1 MYCIN
6 HMNDVMWIKTGISF
20 KLKHLKYKHPRT
32 HNRINQLFSKGIWQ
46 LHKPHTR
53 THHKPNVCI
62 YFQPVVPKQ
71 AISPAVP
78 GLRSYA
84 FNTPS
89 CSHHIQNALITAA
102 ILTEHPPH
110 PPNE

>member
-1 MYCIN
+1 
-6 HMNDVMWIKTGISF
+6 MNDVMWIKTGISF
-20 KLKHLKYKHPRT
+20 KLKHLKYKHPKT

-53 THHKPNVCI
+53 THHKPNACI